1 MAEERTDEMST
12 GKIKV
17 CVLTAAMMQMCFVG
31 LAAAIAD
38 IAKAFPGQS
47 IQLIQT
53 SVTSINLMSIL
64 SALLSGWLAS
74 SHSKKGLTLAG
85 LSLVATGGAGGF
97 LYHSSLPLV
106 YLWSVVVGFGMGFFT
121 PPVSSLIVDYFDG
134 DERSRLSGL
143 QTSFVNAGGVILTFG
158 GGLLAAA
165 AWYYSY
171 LAFLVAI
178 PVLLVCLANMP
189 PKNKFTAQ
197 TAGKQKMPSPVY
209 YYMVVTFALLLVYNV
224 FGSNVSLFISENK
237 LGGASLAGSVNA
249 VFMIGGVV
257 CGFAFD
263 KLSRR
268 FGEYL
273 FGLSHLL
280 LCGCFLLMC
289 LNASIPV
296 LAAAALIGGS
306 SISLTLPQCIFSV
319 SAKIPPVLSAGVLSL
334 VTIVSPSVA
343 TFVSPTVFAYLGRL
357 MSGAGDSRSRYAA
370 AAAVCLVFACALFVS
385 AVIRKRTAAARP
397 R

>member
-1 MAEERTDEMST
+1 MST

-17 CVLTAAMMQMCFVG
+17 CVFAAAMMQMCFVG

-53 SVTSINLMSIL
+53 SVTSINLVCIL
-64 SALLSGWLAS
+64 SALISGWLAS

-85 LSLVATGGAGGF
+85 LFLVAAGGAGGF
-97 LYHSSLPLV
+97 FYHSSLPLV
-106 YLWSVVVGFGMGFFT
+106 YLWSLIVGCGMGLFT

-134 DERSRLSGL
+134 DERSRLSGM
-143 QTSFVNAGGVILTFG
+143 QTSFINAGGVMLTFG

-171 LAFLVAI
+171 LAFLVAM
-178 PVLLVCLANMP
+178 PVLFICLANMP
-189 PKNKFTAQ
+189 AKNKFTAPE
-197 TAGKQKMPSPVY
+197 AGKQKIPLPVY
-209 YYMVVTFALLLVYNV
+209 YYMAATFMLLLAYNV
-224 FGSNVSLFISENK
+224 FTSNISLFISENQI
-237 LGGASLAGSVNA
+237 GGASLAGSVNA

-257 CGFAFD
+257 CGFAFN

-273 FGLSHLL
+273 FGISHLL
-280 LCGCFLLMC
+280 LFVCFLLMY

-296 LAAAALIGGS
+296 LAAAAFIGGS

-319 SAKIPPVLSAGVLSL
+319 SSKIPPELSAGVLSL
-334 VTIVSPSVA
+334 VASVSPSVA
-343 TFVSPTVFAYLGRL
+343 TFISPTVFAYLGRL
-357 MSGAGDSRSRYAA
+357 ISGAGDSHSRFAA
-370 AAAVCLVFACALFVS
+370 AAAVCLVFAGAMFVS
-385 AVIRKRTAAARP
+385 TAIRERMTMSPKSP
-397 R
+397 S